1 MLGIEKRNML
11 SFGMSMLIC
20 AGMAGCGGQ
29 AASGA
34 PASEPALSVSEPS
47 SAVSE
52 PAPPSSETSVA
63 PQAVSLADGVYS
75 ADFDTDSGMFRV
87 NETLKGKGVLTVK
100 DGEMVIHVTLSS
112 KNIVNLFP
120 GLADDAKKDGAKWLE
135 PTEDTVT
142 YSDGISEQVNGFDV
156 PVPYLDE
163 EFDLALLG
171 AKGKWYDHKVSVSN
185 PEEQGKTE

>member
-1 MLGIEKRNML
+1 MLGIGKRNIL
-11 SFGMSMLIC
+11 SFGMAMLVC
-20 AGMAGCGGQ
+20 VGMAGCGGQ
-29 AASGA
+29 AASSA

-52 PAPPSSETSVA
+52 PVPPSSEASGA

-120 GLADDAKKDGAKWLE
+120 GLADDAQKDGAKWLE

-185 PEEQGKTE
+185 PEEQDKTE